1 MFLIIL
7 TFISAISISLIAAG
21 YSIIGLATLFAG
33 AATPIIA
40 MGSALEVGKLV
51 AASWLYHNWRRNIP
65 KSLKAYLFT
74 SIIVLI
80 FITSVG
86 IFGFLSKAHLDQV
99 KPTAGNTE
107 QIALID
113 KKIKQEEKIIE
124 RAEKT
129 LAQLDKALDV
139 YIDKEYVSRGLKER
153 NKQKEERDLLNK
165 SIDESMAKIA
175 DLNNSKSSINIEQL
189 KLEADVGPLKY
200 VAELI
205 YGDNAKDHF
214 DSAVRIII
222 LILIFVFD
230 PLAVLLLIA
239 SQYTF
244 NWAREQKGGG
254 SLPPKSDPD
263 NSPTSPTPG
272 YTDEEWDQAH
282 RENYEFDRAKVI
294 DANEP
299 PEIVEP
305 EEPKEKEKTTSELLM
320 EGFKEEQEQRA
331 IEEQNE
337 EWADMYAQADNT
349 LPKDSVAEQIEDET
363 LKELSNL
370 DKWNEWVE
378 KANEE
383 AEKNPEE
390 PKKELPDTKNRI
402 FYSAEVEDQKKTPEG
417 INYMKKEGNKQVRKT
432 STPKS

>member
-1 MFLIIL
+1 MFLTLL
-7 TFISAISISLIAAG
+7 TFISAIAISLIAAG
-21 YSIIGLATLFAG
+21 YSILGLATLFAG
-33 AATPIIA
+33 AAVPIIA

-51 AASWLYHNWRRNIP
+51 AASWLYHNWRSDIP

-74 SIIVLI
+74 AIIVLI

-107 QIALID
+107 KIALID
-113 KKIKQEEKIIE
+113 KQIRQEELIIE

-129 LAQLDKALDV
+129 LNQLDKALDV

-165 SIDESMAKIA
+165 SIDEAMEKIA
-175 DLNNSKSSINIEQL
+175 NLNNSKSSINIEQL

-239 SQYTF
+239 A
-244 NWAREQKGGG
+244 NI
-254 SLPPKSDPD
+254 SLNQWRDKRDEKK
-263 NSPTSPTPG
+263 
-272 YTDEEWDQAH
+272 TD
-282 RENYEFDRAKVI
+282 
-294 DANEP
+294 
-299 PEIVEP
+299 
-305 EEPKEKEKTTSELLM
+305 TM
-320 EGFKEEQEQRA
+320 
-331 IEEQNE
+331 
-337 EWADMYAQADNT
+337 
-349 LPKDSVAEQIEDET
+349 
-363 LKELSNL
+363 
-370 DKWNEWVE
+370 E
-378 KANEE
+378 KALKRIEVLEGRNKRLKIYKDLTKEFGDNPDE
-383 AEKNPEE
+383 IKLKLNQIYDWNNDKN
-390 PKKELPDTKNRI
+390 
-402 FYSAEVEDQKKTPEG
+402 
-417 INYMKKEGNKQVRKT
+417 
-432 STPKS
+432 